1 MNDPFYMKYRRE
13 TVRLQHWNYAN
24 QALYFVTIC
33 TKNRENYFGEIVL
46 ESTSE
51 MKDTTPKARLQPTE
65 IGAFTMAEW
74 FKCIEMRP
82 DMNLTL
88 GEFVV
93 MPNHIHGIIGIGVNE
108 YNSSPLSSSPSG
120 DAMHRVATG
129 GIRGEG
135 EIYKNQFAPQSKNL
149 ASIIRGYKSA
159 VTTYA
164 RKNKIEFEWQSR
176 YHEHI
181 IRSVRGY
188 NRISQYIINNPQKWL
203 DEKIHGYPAHSAS
216 ANNAKL
222 ANQCPPS

>member
-1 MNDPFYMKYRRE
+1 MNHPFYMKFRRE

-24 QALYFVTIC
+24 EAMYFVTIC
-33 TKNRENYFGEIVL
+33 TKNRENYFGEIGL

-51 MKDTTPKARLQPTE
+51 MNDTVPKAQLKPTE
-65 IGAFTMAEW
+65 IGAFAMQEW

-88 GEFVV
+88 GEFMV
-93 MPNHIHGIIGIGVNE
+93 MPNHIHGIIGIGANE
-108 YNSSPLSSSPSG
+108 YNS
-120 DAMHRVATG
+120 TK
-129 GIRGEG
+129 E
-135 EIYKNQFAPQSKNL
+135 EIYKNKFAPQSKNL

-164 RKNKIEFEWQSR
+164 RKNNIEFEWQSR

-188 NRISQYIINNPQKWL
+188 KWISHYIINNPIRWM
-203 DEKIHGYPAHSAS
+203 DEIATPISD
-216 ANNAKL
+216 KL
-222 ANQCPPS
+222 

>member
-1 MNDPFYMKYRRE
+1 MNEPFYMKYRRE
-13 TVRLQHWNYAN
+13 TVRLQNWNYAN
-24 QALYFVTIC
+24 EAMCFVTIC
-33 TKNRENYFGEIVL
+33 TKNRKNYFGEIVL

-51 MKDTTPKARLQPTE
+51 MNDTIPKARLQPPE
-65 IGAFTMAEW
+65 IGSFALSEW
-74 FKCIEMRP
+74 VKCIEMRP

-93 MPNHIHGIIGIGVNE
+93 MPNHIHGIIGIGANE
-108 YNSSPLSSSPSG
+108 YNSFPSSPSG
-120 DAMHRVATG
+120 DAMHCVATG

-135 EIYKNQFAPQSKNL
+135 EIYKNKFAPQSKNL

-164 RKNKIEFEWQSR
+164 RKNNIEFEWQSR

-188 NRISQYIINNPQKWL
+188 KQISHYIRNNPQKW
-203 DEKIHGYPAHSAS
+203 
-216 ANNAKL
+216 ANERLQLHYQLNSL
-222 ANQCPPS
+222 PSNKKRTI